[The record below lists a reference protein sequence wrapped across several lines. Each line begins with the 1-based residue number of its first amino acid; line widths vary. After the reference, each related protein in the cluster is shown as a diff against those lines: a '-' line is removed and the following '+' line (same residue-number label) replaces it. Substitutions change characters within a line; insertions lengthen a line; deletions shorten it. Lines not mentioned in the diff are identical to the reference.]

1 MIFRKK
7 KVTRIIL
14 IVGAILLLLAIWY
27 KYTYSMDVASEYGI
41 NNPTF
46 QKKLLIATQG
56 SNFKDAIT
64 NSLVDNYKQDSIYIK
79 VIDISSLQKVA
90 LENYNAIVLIHTWE
104 NWKPPSEVKLFIDKN
119 IAFQDKMIVMTT
131 SGEGSFKMKNVD
143 AITGESK
150 LENVEFYSNKIIEGL
165 KPLLNN

>member
-1 MIFRKK
+1 
-7 KVTRIIL
+7 
-14 IVGAILLLLAIWY
+14 
-27 KYTYSMDVASEYGI
+27 MDVANEYEI

-150 LENVEFYSNKIIEGL
+150 LENVESYSNKIIEGL